1 MSAAEGSGSDGSGSD
16 GATAE
21 GASEGST
28 EGATTGT
35 EGTATSAPAR
45 RRWGGREYSPEEIEA
60 AKQQWRDMRP
70 WDSPMA
76 RADKVLIGATVAV
89 IVFGLASLPFRPFL
103 LASHPVLLSLATG
116 SLSAIG
122 ARRGVRPG
130 GRHRALAGGRRGRH
144 RNDQVRLVV
153 LVGRQALGREGRPIL
168 RAQRAGAALRRA
180 RPVLAH
186 MDHAPA
192 RGRGRA
198 CRGVPSLLV
207 HLLAGLA
214 GMRLLTFLLANAVG
228 AALVAGLVAG
238 LGYAL
243 GQYAVDVVLA
253 VDRYALWITIAIAVF
268 VAYRAGFD
276 PEPEGQGAARGG
288 SVVRRMIDPPPAR
301 VPPIAGRYDRDRPWP
316 VVLVIAARSA
326 SAVDAVTLDR

>member
-1 MSAAEGSGSDGSGSD
+1 
-16 GATAE
+16 
-21 GASEGST
+21 
-28 EGATTGT
+28 
-35 EGTATSAPAR
+35 
-45 RRWGGREYSPEEIEA
+45 
-60 AKQQWRDMRP
+60 MRP

-122 ARRGVRPG
+122 AGAAFARVGDTALWLVIGAGVIGMIKFDWLFWWAGRRWGAKGVRFFVPS
-130 GRHRALAGGRRGRH
+130 
-144 RNDQVRLVV
+144 
-153 LVGRQALGREGRPIL
+153 E
-168 RAQRAGAALRRA
+168 RAQRFVARVRSWPTWIMPLLVVAAAL
-180 RPVLAH
+180 P
-186 MDHAPA
+186 
-192 RGRGRA
+192 
-198 CRGVPSLLV
+198 GVPSLLV

-238 LGYAL
+238 LGYGL

-268 VAYRAGFD
+268 VAYRAGSD

-288 SVVRRMIDPPPAR
+288 SVVRRMIDHRSGACPT
-301 VPPIAGRYDRDRPWP
+301 DRR
-316 VVLVIAARSA
+316 
-326 SAVDAVTLDR
+326 AV

>member
-1 MSAAEGSGSDGSGSD
+1 
-16 GATAE
+16 
-21 GASEGST
+21 
-28 EGATTGT
+28 
-35 EGTATSAPAR
+35 
-45 RRWGGREYSPEEIEA
+45 
-60 AKQQWRDMRP
+60 MRP

-122 ARRGVRPG
+122 AARRSPG
-130 GRHRALAGGRRGRH
+130 SATPRSGWWSARRH

-153 LVGRQALGREGRPIL
+153 LVGGPALGREGRPFFVPSE
-168 RAQRAGAALRRA
+168 RAQRFVARVRSWPTWIMPLLVVASAL
-180 RPVLAH
+180 P
-186 MDHAPA
+186 
-192 RGRGRA
+192 
-198 CRGVPSLLV
+198 GVPSLLV

-268 VAYRAGFD
+268 VAYRAGAT
-276 PEPEGQGAARGG
+276 QNRKARSGARR
-288 SVVRRMIDPPPAR
+288 VRRPAD
-301 VPPIAGRYDRDRPWP
+301 DRSPSGACPADR
-316 VVLVIAARSA
+316 R
-326 SAVDAVTLDR
+326 AV